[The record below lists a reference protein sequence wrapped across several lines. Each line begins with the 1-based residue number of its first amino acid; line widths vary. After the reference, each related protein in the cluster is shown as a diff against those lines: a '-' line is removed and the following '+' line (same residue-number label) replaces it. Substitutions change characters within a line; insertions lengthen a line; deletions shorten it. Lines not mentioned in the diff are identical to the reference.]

1 MNVGIDRVDYAFDG
15 FQIVVEQFFDRD
27 IFNGSLRDLDFDI
40 PFELITTIEKRDEE
54 TCRVSL
60 ASGRTLDLNDS
71 HDWAVIGFAIVGN
84 EAGFIN
90 SKVDKV
96 FNFADEMGLAM
107 IADTHMEII
116 HL

>member
-1 MNVGIDRVDYAFDG
+1 MVVGTGIIKFRLFGVNSLKAKRKIIKSIIG
-15 FQIVVEQFFDRD
+15 KIGNK
-27 IFNGSLRDLDFDI
+27 FNISIG
-40 PFELITTIEKRDEE
+40 E
-54 TCRVSL
+54 T
-60 ASGRTLDLNDS
+60 DLNDS

-84 EAGFIN
+84 ETKFIN

-96 FNFADEMGLAM
+96 FNFADDMGLAM